1 MALLALLIGVVLI
14 VAAIRDTHTV
24 LFSSLTQDLPPFM
37 VWGAAVFAVGAIGW
51 IPGLS
56 PVSRGL
62 LALVL
67 VVIVLRNYESII
79 EGLSQPLAR
88 PGETVGGDV
97 GSMFPNL
104 GTGANTG
111 SGDVLGGDVG
121 NMLGNILGG
130 LPSSNANPWILH

>member
-1 MALLALLIGVVLI
+1 
-14 VAAIRDTHTV
+14 
-24 LFSSLTQDLPPFM
+24 M

-67 VVIVLRNYESII
+67 VVIVLQNYQNII
-79 EGLSQPLAR
+79 EGLSQPLQR

-97 GSMFPNL
+97 GSMFPGIEGIGEGIGSDVGSLFGNL
-104 GTGANTG
+104 GSIMG
-111 SGDVLGGDVG
+111 SGNFAGGFPDA
-121 NMLGNILGG
+121 N
-130 LPSSNANPWILH
+130 SNPWILH